1 MKKPSR
7 KPTISA
13 KIEAPPADLSPPPV
27 ASPYRPTYG
36 DHAAR
41 LLNFALTDP
50 ALSCSCVSCARKL
63 VILTLPARIIATVER
78 LSDDDVAGI
87 TAATINMLVD
97 LEAVEAAELVQS
109 RRLVEQDDDIPF

>member
-1 MKKPSR
+1 MRVLCK
-7 KPTISA
+7 
-13 KIEAPPADLSPPPV
+13 EAGYFD
-27 ASPYRPTYG
+27 AS
-36 DHAAR
+36 
-41 LLNFALTDP
+41 
-50 ALSCSCVSCARKL
+50 
-63 VILTLPARIIATVER
+63 PARIIATVER